1 LPKSIEA
8 LERSL
13 LDFSVRQSTG
23 QLNKLI
29 ADDFLEFGSS
39 GKIYNKQDCI
49 KPDETSRKFVVSD
62 FKINELSKDV
72 TLATYKTTEDGIAS
86 LRSSIWQ
93 RYGDEWKM
101 IFHQGTKCE
110 VAYE

>member
-1 LPKSIEA
+1 MAINLWA
-8 LERSL
+8 R
-13 LDFSVRQSTG
+13 
-23 QLNKLI
+23 
-29 ADDFLEFGSS
+29 EFGSS
-39 GKIYNKQDCI
+39 GKVYNKQDCI
-49 KPDETSRKFVVSD
+49 KLDDIPRKFVVSD

-72 TLATYKTTEDGIAS
+72 TLATYKTTEDDIAS

-110 VAYE
+110 VEDEHEE